1 MSKRATGDE
10 MMADNGLITLPSTH
24 DFETTLGRLL
34 AALADKSITVFARVD
49 HAAGAK
55 DVGLRLRPTTLIVF
69 GNPLAG
75 TPLMEAAQIAG
86 IDLPLKALVWEDAD
100 GTVKLS
106 YNDPRWIAARHD
118 LGDVAAKSVAGMT
131 VLLAALAQRATGA

>member
-1 MSKRATGDE
+1 
-10 MMADNGLITLPSTH
+10 MADDGLITLPSMH

-34 AALADKSITVFARVD
+34 AALAEKSITVFARVD

-55 DVGLRLRPTTLIVF
+55 DVGLHLRPTTLVVF

-100 GTVKLS
+100 GTVRLS
-106 YNDPRWIAARHD
+106 YNDPHWIAARHH
-118 LGDVAAKSVAGMT
+118 LGDGAAKPVAGMT
-131 VLLAALAQRATGA
+131 ALLAALAQRATRA

>member
-1 MSKRATGDE
+1 MSRRATGDKV
-10 MMADNGLITLPSTH
+10 MADNGLITLSSTH

-34 AALADKSITVFARVD
+34 AALAEKSIAVFARVD
-49 HAAGAK
+49 HAAG
-55 DVGLRLRPTTLIVF
+55 VRLRPTTLVVF

-106 YNDPRWIAARHD
+106 YNDPRWI
-118 LGDVAAKSVAGMT
+118 S
-131 VLLAALAQRATGA
+131 QRPCLSEG